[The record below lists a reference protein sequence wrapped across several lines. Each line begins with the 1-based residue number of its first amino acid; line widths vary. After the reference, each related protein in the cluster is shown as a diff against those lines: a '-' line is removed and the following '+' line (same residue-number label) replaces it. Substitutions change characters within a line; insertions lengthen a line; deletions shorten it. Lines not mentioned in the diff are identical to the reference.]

1 MADTF
6 TFDLSLPPKVRSDLQ
21 SYRTSVFAEMY
32 YQKEHGRRYK
42 VVNGSFLG
50 RMSDGYAYC
59 FDMESELF
67 IADSSPVTVSHGEK
81 SASGIVVACEDFQ
94 ITVLLEQDIGEKLPV
109 ANIQVEPWKLL
120 EALNARLGKMTS
132 RNEIALSLMRDGPG
146 LATGRPIS
154 DVATGQETAKARVR
168 NQPITV
174 IWGPPG
180 TGKTY
185 TMAEIA
191 IGHIASG
198 KRVLVVSHSNISVDG
213 VVKKVAELMRARGMD
228 RRLWRGDVMRFGHVR
243 DEALAQD
250 EDVVSYLHALGSDP
264 DRKKELASLYDE
276 RDRLRGA
283 AGRRTLDMAN
293 VQNKIRSLRASIDED
308 EKYCVDHA
316 KLVATTVSKL
326 YANSFFEDKT
336 YDLVMFDEVSMAYVP
351 QIVCAAMHASKRLVI
366 VGDFRQLSPIVQ
378 SRGAKRE
385 LSRDIFTYLG
395 IIGSDQVAHYHPW
408 LVMLDEQRR
417 MHPAIS
423 AFPSHEFYDRLL
435 RDHESVR
442 ETRGQIAACSPG
454 QGEPMVMMNLMGT
467 YCAAM
472 RNSDNSR
479 FNILSAIVCFG
490 AALQASQTGASNVG
504 IIAPYAAQVR
514 LIRAMLRDWQEQA
527 HKAEREGV
535 DITCSTVHQFQGSER
550 DVIVLDMVESYP
562 AKKPGI
568 LMSSKENGSV
578 GRLVN
583 VAVTRARG
591 KLVTV
596 SNDAFWEP
604 PAVSRDNGFARLVLH
619 HRSFDNVIATRDGS
633 LGGLM
638 ASMDFGPNIRLLSS
652 DEAEAGLLRDV
663 GEAVQKIVLS
673 LPDGKLEEP
682 FAEVLAQKLA
692 EAKARGVDVLMKC
705 YNWKDL
711 PESWRSFGWQSDD
724 SIFPLVMIDG
734 KVCWYGLPWSRMRVP
749 GKDLVAQKTTLRT
762 PLRIT
767 GYATMQMIWS
777 LTGIENRESGKN
789 KQSLRAREDSAEG
802 DADGTAAYGLNR
814 YILEHKKCSRCKGPM
829 RIVKGY
835 QSRKFSLRCDNCGQ
849 SDMLYRD
856 ELNYYISISHTK
868 CPKCGADVK
877 AKVSRYGLYIEC
889 VKRHKLQ
896 PTEL

>member
-6 TFDLSLPPKVRSDLQ
+6 TYDLSLPPKVRSDLQ
-21 SYRTSVFAEMY
+21 TYRTSVFAEMY

-67 IADSSPVTVSHGEK
+67 IADSSPVTVSHGGK

-109 ANIQVEPWKLL
+109 ADIQVEPWKLL
-120 EALNARLGKMTS
+120 ESLNARLAKMTS
-132 RNEIALSLMRDGPG
+132 RNEIALTLMRDGPG
-146 LATGRPIS
+146 LATSRPIS
-154 DVATGQETAKARVR
+154 DVATGQDTAKACVR

-191 IGHIASG
+191 ISHITSG

-213 VVKKVAELMRARGMD
+213 VVAKVAELMRARDMD

-243 DEALAQD
+243 DDALAQD

-264 DRKKELASLYDE
+264 DRKKELEGLYDE
-276 RDRLRGA
+276 RDRLRRA
-283 AGRRTLDMAN
+283 SRRRTLDMAN
-293 VQNKIRSLRASIDED
+293 VQNKIRRLRASIDED
-308 EKYCVDHA
+308 EKYCVGHA
-316 KLVATTVSKL
+316 RLVATTVSKL
-326 YANSFFEDKT
+326 YANSFFEDRT

-351 QIVCAAMHASKRLVI
+351 QVVCAAMHASERLVI
-366 VGDFRQLSPIVQ
+366 VGDFRQLPPIVQ

-417 MHPAIS
+417 MHPSIA
-423 AFPSHEFYDRLL
+423 AFSSYEFYDGLL
-435 RDHESVR
+435 KDHESVR
-442 ETRGQIAACSPG
+442 ESRGQIAACSPG
-454 QGEPMVMMNLMGT
+454 PGKPMLMVSLRGT

-479 FNILSAIVCFG
+479 FNILSAVVCFG
-490 AALQASQTGASNVG
+490 AALEAARTGASSVG

-514 LIRAMLRDWQEQA
+514 LIRAMLRDWQERA
-527 HKAEREGV
+527 HKSEREVV
-535 DITCSTVHQFQGSER
+535 DIACSTVHQFQGSER

-562 AKKPGI
+562 ANKPGI

-578 GRLVN
+578 DRLVN

-596 SNDAFWEP
+596 SNDSFWGP
-604 PAVSRDNGFARLVLH
+604 PTVNRDNGFSRLALH
-619 HRSFDNVIATRDGS
+619 HRTFDTVVAARGGS
-633 LGGLM
+633 LEGLLRTL
-638 ASMDFGPNIRLLSS
+638 DFGPNIQLFNPA
-652 DEAEAGLLRDV
+652 DAEAGLLHDV
-663 GEAVQKIVLS
+663 GEAAQKIVIS

-682 FAEVLAQKLA
+682 FEGLLAQKLA

-711 PESWRSFGWQSDD
+711 PESWRGFGWQSDD
-724 SIFPLVMIDG
+724 SIFPLVMVDG
-734 KVCWYGLPWSRMRVP
+734 EICWYGLPWSRLRIPSKNVI
-749 GKDLVAQKTTLRT
+749 AQRTTLRT

-802 DADGTAAYGLNR
+802 DVDGTAAYGLNR
-814 YILEHKKCSRCKGPM
+814 YILEHKKCPRCKGPM

-835 QSRKFSLRCDNCGQ
+835 QSRKFSLKCDSCGQ

-868 CPKCGADVK
+868 CPKCGAVVK

-889 VKRHKLQ
+889 AKRHKLQ

>member
-1 MADTF
+1 
-6 TFDLSLPPKVRSDLQ
+6 
-21 SYRTSVFAEMY
+21 MY

-42 VVNGSFLG
+42 VVNGTFLG

-67 IADSSPVTVSHGEK
+67 IADSSPVTVNHGGK
-81 SASGIVVACEDFQ
+81 NASGIVVACEDFQ
-94 ITVLLEQDIGEKLPV
+94 ITVLLEQDIGVQLPV
-109 ANIQVEPWKLL
+109 ANIQVAPWKLL
-120 EALNARLGKMTS
+120 EALNARLSKITS
-132 RNEIALSLMRDGPG
+132 RNEIALSLMKDGPG

-154 DVATGQETAKARVR
+154 DVATGQETAKERVK

-228 RRLWRGDVMRFGHVR
+228 GRLLRGDVMRFGHVR

-264 DRKKELASLYDE
+264 DRKKELERLYDA
-276 RDRLRGA
+276 RDRLRRA
-283 AGRRTLDMAN
+283 SGRRTLDMAN
-293 VQNKIRSLRASIDED
+293 VQDKIRRLRASIDED
-308 EKYCVDHA
+308 EKYCVGHA
-316 KLVATTVSKL
+316 RLVATTVSKL

-351 QIVCAAMHASKRLVI
+351 QIVCAAMHASERLVI

-378 SRGAKRE
+378 GRSAKRE

-395 IIGSDQVAHYHPW
+395 IIGNDQVAHWHPW

-423 AFPSHEFYDRLL
+423 AFPSHEFYDDLL
-435 RDHESVR
+435 RDHESAR
-442 ETRGQIAACSPG
+442 EMRRQIAACGPG
-454 QGEPMVMMNLMGT
+454 QGRPMVMVSLRET

-472 RNSDNSR
+472 RSSDSSR
-479 FNILSAIVCFG
+479 FNILSAIICFG
-490 AALQASQTGASNVG
+490 AALYASRTGASSVG

-514 LIRAMLRDWQEQA
+514 LIRAMLKDWQERA
-527 HKAEREGV
+527 HKAEREGEDV
-535 DITCSTVHQFQGSER
+535 TCSTVHQFQGSER

-578 GRLVN
+578 DRLVN

-596 SNDAFWEP
+596 SNDAFWQP
-604 PAVSRDNGFARLVLH
+604 PIVSKNNGFSRLALH
-619 HRSFDNVIATRDGS
+619 HRTFDSVITARNES
-633 LGGLM
+633 LESLLSAM
-638 ASMDFGPNIRLLSS
+638 EFGPNIQLLNTA
-652 DEAEAGLLRDV
+652 DAESGLLHDV
-663 GEAVQKIVLS
+663 GEAAQKIVIS

-682 FAEVLAQKLA
+682 FAGMLAQELA
-692 EAKARGVDVLMKC
+692 TAKARGVDVLMKC

-711 PESWRSFGWQSDD
+711 PDSWRGFGWQSDD
-724 SIFPLVMIDG
+724 AVFPLVMIDG
-734 KVCWYGLPWSRMRVP
+734 AICWYGIPWSRMRVP
-749 GKDLVAQKTTLRT
+749 VKDLVTQRTVMRT

-789 KQSLRAREDSAEG
+789 KQSLKTREDSAEG
-802 DADGTAAYGLNR
+802 DVDGTAAYGLNR
-814 YILEHKKCSRCKGPM
+814 YILEHKKCPRCKGPM

-835 QSRKFSLRCDNCGQ
+835 QSRKFSLRCDSCGLN
-849 SDMLYRD
+849 DMLYRD

-889 VKRHKLQ
+889 AKRHKLQ